1 MAAAADEGDEIAV
14 EDAAGGVDTAEHGA
28 HGRGATRF
36 AERGSGAYVMAIRT
50 RDGLPVTAISAN
62 AGEDEVI
69 IPPGAALRCDALRCT
84 WSPKAWSPKPSQRS
98 VQKRERRPDLR

>member
-1 MAAAADEGDEIAV
+1 
-14 EDAAGGVDTAEHGA
+14 
-28 HGRGATRF
+28 
-36 AERGSGAYVMAIRT
+36 MAIRT